1 MKNRDSIKKCLDN
14 IVSVLLKQSYQ
25 VSNIGI
31 AEGKMG
37 MILFLLFYAKY
48 SQNQNMKAQGEE
60 LLEVLCEEIN
70 EKTPVNYLDGLLGFG
85 TAVEYL
91 VGHRIIDIDTNE
103 LLEELDLLLESWRPY
118 YSKLHTYQ
126 IVGCGKYLSMRL
138 HYSLNMAEPTVS
150 LAGRTCLEE
159 MVNNVNPPR
168 HYGELISLVDVMAEL
183 SALNIVNAET
193 AKNHVKNLLNQIE
206 AIVSANIKQEN
217 CLITLKPLE
226 VCAMLV
232 GACRHSKIN
241 CLEKVKSFLDV
252 YEPDFRKFLSL
263 DIDGLSSG
271 GFKWS
276 VLYHYLGKSLNND
289 NYLQLSE
296 QWLTYSLQKY
306 EDIIVGVYQDRTSL
320 KDWNGYSQIGLALL
334 YLMGECPEDIFDVL
348 PLYLL

>member
-1 MKNRDSIKKCLDN
+1 MKNKDSIDKCLDN
-14 IVSVLLKQSYQ
+14 IASVLLKQSYQ

-31 AEGKMG
+31 TEGKMG

-48 SQNQNMKAQGEE
+48 SQDQRIKAHGEE
-60 LLEVLCEEIN
+60 LLEALCEEIS

-103 LLEELDLLLESWRPY
+103 LLEELDLLLEGWRPY
-118 YSKLHTYQ
+118 YSKMYAYQ

-138 HYSLNMAEPTVS
+138 HYSLNMAEPNVL
-150 LAGRTCLEE
+150 LAGKMCVEE
-159 MVNNVNPPR
+159 MIDSVNIPR
-168 HYGELISLVDVMAEL
+168 NYRDLIGLVDVMAEL
-183 SALNIVNAET
+183 SALNVVNAET
-193 AKNHVKNLLNQIE
+193 AKNHVKNLFNQIE

-232 GACRHSKIN
+232 GACSHSNIN
-241 CLEKVKSFLDV
+241 FSEKVKSFLDI
-252 YEPDFRKFLSL
+252 YEPGFRKFLSL

-334 YLMGECPEDIFDVL
+334 YLIGECPQDIFDIL

>member
-1 MKNRDSIKKCLDN
+1 MKNRDDIEKCLDN
-14 IVSVLLKQSYQ
+14 IASVLLKQSSQ
-25 VSNIGI
+25 ITNIGI
-31 AEGKMG
+31 REGEMG

-48 SQNQNMKAQGEE
+48 SQDQNIKARGEE
-60 LLEVLCEEIN
+60 LLVTLSEEIN
-70 EKTPVNYLDGLLGFG
+70 EKTPINYLDGLLGFG

-91 VGHRIIDIDTNE
+91 VGHRLIDFDTNE
-103 LLEELDLLLESWRPY
+103 LLEELDLLLGSWKPY
-118 YSKLHTYQ
+118 YSQMHTYQ
-126 IVGCGKYLSMRL
+126 IVGCGKYFSMRL
-138 HYSLNMAEPTVS
+138 RYSLNMAEPDVL
-150 LAGRTCLEE
+150 LAGKTCLEE
-159 MVNNVNPPR
+159 MINNVNPPR
-168 HYGELISLVDVMAEL
+168 HYGELISLFDSMAEI
-183 SALNIVNAET
+183 SVLNIVNAET
-193 AKNHVKNLLNQIE
+193 AKNHVKNFFNLIE
-206 AIVSANIKQEN
+206 EIVSANVKQDN

-232 GACRHSKIN
+232 RSCNHSNIN
-241 CLEKVKSFLDV
+241 YLEKVKSFLDI
-252 YEPDFRKFLSL
+252 YEPEFRKFLSF

-276 VLYHYLGKSLNND
+276 VLYHYLGKNLSND

-306 EDIIVGVYQDRTSL
+306 EDIIVGEYQERTSL